1 MRINDRDISD
11 DAPVY
16 IIAELG
22 VNHDGDP
29 QKAVDLVDM
38 AASAGADA
46 VKVQVFRA
54 DLLMSRSATLAAY
67 QRDAGE
73 ADPVE
78 MLRRLELDEESLKL
92 VIERARGHKMH
103 AIATVFSPGL
113 VGSAERL
120 GFDAYKTASPDI
132 VNKPLLESLAAT
144 ERPLIVSTGAA
155 ELWEVRRAFKW
166 LDSARDR
173 LTILQCVS
181 CYPTLP
187 EEASIATML
196 TLHAMSGLPVGYSD
210 HTTEE
215 DTGALAVSVGA
226 RILEKHLTYDPLAFG
241 PDHGASLG
249 PEAFARYCRAAREE
263 RPGVASEIGEAM
275 DSAWL
280 ARDPRLGDGQKRVL
294 DCEKDVR
301 KVSRQSLA
309 LIRPKKAG
317 ETIRRHDMTT
327 MRPGTGLSPALID
340 EASGRAASRD
350 LEAGEIL
357 TSGDV
362 QPPLE
367 DIAKIGPRA
376 GTVGL

>member
-1 MRINDRDISD
+1 MQIGQREISD

-16 IIAELG
+16 IIAEVG

-29 QKAVDLVDM
+29 QKALDLVDM

-54 DLLMSRSATLAAY
+54 EMLMSKSATLAEY

-73 ADPVE
+73 ADPAE
-78 MLRRLELDEESLKL
+78 MLRRLELDEDSLAS
-92 VIERARGHKMH
+92 VIERARRHGMQ
-103 AIATVFSPGL
+103 AIGTVFSPGI
-113 VGSAERL
+113 VRTAEAL

-132 VNKPLLESLAAT
+132 VNKPLLESLCAT
-144 ERPLIVSTGAA
+144 GKPLIVSTGAS

-166 LDSARDR
+166 LDEASER
-173 LTILQCVS
+173 LALLQCVS

-187 EEASIATML
+187 EEASIAAML
-196 TLHAMSGLPVGYSD
+196 TLHAMSGLTVGYSD

-215 DTGALAVSVGA
+215 DTGALAVSIGA

-241 PDHGASLG
+241 PDHEASLG
-249 PEAFARYCRAAREE
+249 PEAFARYCRAAREQ
-263 RPGVASEIGEAM
+263 RPGVAAEIGEAM

-280 ARDPRLGDGQKRVL
+280 ARDPRLGDGQKRVI

-301 KVSRQSLA
+301 RVSRQSLA
-309 LIRPKKAG
+309 LLRPRKAG
-317 ETIRRHDMTT
+317 ETINRNDLTT

-340 EASGRAASRD
+340 EASGRKASCD
-350 LEAGEIL
+350 LQAGVIL

-376 GTVGL
+376 GVIGL

>member
-1 MRINDRDISD
+1 MQIGQREISD

-16 IIAELG
+16 IIAEVG

-54 DLLMSRSATLAAY
+54 EMLMSKTATLAEY

-73 ADPVE
+73 ADPAE
-78 MLRRLELDEESLKL
+78 MLRRLELDEDSLAS
-92 VIERARGHKMH
+92 VIERARGHGMQ
-103 AIATVFSPGL
+103 AIGTVFSPGI
-113 VGSAERL
+113 VRTAEAL

-132 VNKPLLESLAAT
+132 VNKPLLESLSAT
-144 ERPLIVSTGAA
+144 GKPLIVSTGAS

-166 LDSARDR
+166 LDGARER
-173 LTILQCVS
+173 LALLQCVS

-187 EEASIATML
+187 EEASIAAML
-196 TLHAMSGLPVGYSD
+196 TLHAMSGLTVGYSD

-215 DTGALAVSVGA
+215 DTGALAVSIGA

-263 RPGVASEIGEAM
+263 RPGSAAEIGEAM

-280 ARDPRLGDGQKRVL
+280 ASDPRFGDGQKRVL

-301 KVSRQSLA
+301 RVSRQSLA
-309 LIRPKKAG
+309 LLRPKKAG
-317 ETIRRHDMTT
+317 ETINRNDLTT

-340 EASGRAASRD
+340 EASGRKASCD
-350 LEAGEIL
+350 LQAGVIL

-376 GTVGL
+376 GAIGL